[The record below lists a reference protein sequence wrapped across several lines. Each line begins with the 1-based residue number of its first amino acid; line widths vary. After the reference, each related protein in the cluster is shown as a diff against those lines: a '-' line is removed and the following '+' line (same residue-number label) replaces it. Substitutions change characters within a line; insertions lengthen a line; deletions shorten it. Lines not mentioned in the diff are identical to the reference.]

1 MRELRHFQ
9 IENGVLI
16 KYTGEELIVS
26 IPNGVVELGGFC
38 FEDTF
43 VEEVVVSATVEKIS
57 DAAFNETPNLKRIVV
72 DSANTTYCSVDGCL
86 YSKDKK
92 SFILSPNRTDAL
104 NIVEGCEVILP
115 YAFFQRRVAGIVFP
129 KTLKRI
135 EHSAL
140 CNCYIDADELIIPD
154 IEFGGGEWFNAS
166 KLPPIVMVE
175 GLKALADGTFAYSS
189 FGSMRLPNTLSEI
202 GGWAFYNCN
211 MSRVYVP
218 KTVTKLGE
226 NTFSID
232 CPIEP
237 AEVMEG
243 YSEEYDWY
251 VDEEQNGEQVDSSS
265 QIDNFMPCPIGFLL
279 GVEDEECEVA
289 KYAREKGISYEVVSD
304 VEVFINAERK
314 EKPKINNKNMEEFFW

>member
-1 MRELRHFQ
+1 MSELRHFQ

-16 KYTGEELIVS
+16 KYTGEELVVS
-26 IPNGVVELGGFC
+26 IPNGVVELGEFC

-43 VEEVVVSATVEKIS
+43 VEEVVLSATVEKIS
-57 DAAFNETPNLKRIVV
+57 DVAFNETPNLKRIVV

-92 SFILSPNRTDAL
+92 TFILSPNRTDAL

-140 CNCYIDADELIIPD
+140 CSCYIDADELIVPD
-154 IEFGGGEWFNAS
+154 IEFGGGEWFNAT
-166 KLPPIVMVE
+166 KLPPIVKVE
-175 GLKALADGTFAYSS
+175 GLKVLPDEAFAFSS
-189 FGSMRLPNTLSEI
+189 FGAMCLPNTLTEI
-202 GGWAFYNCN
+202 GNWAFYNCN

-226 NTFSID
+226 NAFSID

-237 AEVMEG
+237 AEDIEG
-243 YSEEYDWY
+243 YSEEYDRY
-251 VDEEQNGEQVDSSS
+251 VEQQNGEQVNSSS

-279 GVEDEECEVA
+279 GVEDEECEGA
-289 KYAREKGISYEVVSD
+289 KYAREKGIPYEVVPD

-314 EKPKINNKNMEEFFW
+314 EKTEINNKNVENFF